1 MSSLQVA
8 SISTTNLTIQG
19 IISANSYI
27 ASTDVR
33 SNTFTGNSAT
43 ISTITAGNVTGNVIG
58 NLTGNVTGNVIGNLT
73 GNVTGNVI
81 GNLTG
86 NVVASSI
93 TANSFIANTMNVGNL
108 VLSGSFSSTS
118 TLSFNNTTLTGNVF
132 ANGSYQSNITVV
144 PSLDIDCRLGNFFTK
159 TISTSSAFT
168 FSNVPTSRA
177 YSATLEVTHTT
188 GTITWPAA
196 VRWPLNTAPT
206 LTTSRTHLFMFVTD
220 DGGTTWRGSALVD
233 YTA

>member
-19 IISANSYI
+19 IISANSYVS
-27 ASTDVR
+27 STDVR

-58 NLTGNVTGNVIGNLT
+58 NLSGNV
-73 GNVTGNVI
+73 
-81 GNLTG
+81 TG

-118 TLSFNNTTLTGNVF
+118 SLSFNNTTLTGNVF

-159 TISTSSAFT
+159 NVNTSSAFT

>member
-19 IISANSYI
+19 IISANSFVS
-27 ASTDVR
+27 ATDVR

-43 ISTITAGNVTGNVIG
+43 ISTITAGNVIGNVIG
-58 NLTGNVTGNVIGNLT
+58 NLTGNVTGNVI
-73 GNVTGNVI
+73 
-81 GNLTG
+81 
-86 NVVASSI
+86 ASSI

-118 TLSFNNTTLTGNVF
+118 SLSFNNTTLTGNVF

-159 TISTSSAFT
+159 NVNTSSAFT
-168 FSNVPTSRA
+168 FSNVPASRA

>member
-19 IISANSYI
+19 IISANSYVS
-27 ASTDVR
+27 STDVR

-58 NLTGNVTGNVIGNLT
+58 NLTGKVTGNVIGNLT
-73 GNVTGNVI
+73 GNVI
-81 GNLTG
+81 
-86 NVVASSI
+86 ASSI

-118 TLSFNNTTLTGNVF
+118 SLSFNNTTLTGNVF

-144 PSLDIDCRLGNFFTK
+144 PSLDNL
-159 TISTSSAFT
+159 S
-168 FSNVPTSRA
+168 
-177 YSATLEVTHTT
+177 
-188 GTITWPAA
+188 
-196 VRWPLNTAPT
+196 
-206 LTTSRTHLFMFVTD
+206 
-220 DGGTTWRGSALVD
+220 
-233 YTA
+233 